1 MEKELLKLV
10 KNYLGYTWVDEET
23 EQKLKTFI
31 KNTIAYLDEKSGIK
45 NDYTKEGRAQ
55 TLLLNRV
62 AYENSGVL
70 DEFENNYKSMIIA
83 FINKASVM
91 KYVENQKQS
100 DE

>member
-31 KNTIAYLDEKSGIK
+31 QNTIAYLDEKSGIK

-70 DEFENNYKSMIIA
+70 DEFENNYKSMIVA
-83 FINKASVM
+83 FINKASVD
-91 KYVENQKQS
+91 KYVKSKN
-100 DE
+100 

>member
-45 NDYTKEGRAQ
+45 NDYTKEGTAQ

-70 DEFENNYKSMIIA
+70 DEFENNYKSMIVA
-83 FINKASVM
+83 FINKASVD
-91 KYVENQKQS
+91 KYVKSKN
-100 DE
+100 

>member
-70 DEFENNYKSMIIA
+70 DEFENNYKSMIVA
-83 FINKASVM
+83 FINKASVD
-91 KYVENQKQS
+91 KYVKSKN
-100 DE
+100 

>member
-10 KNYLGYTWVDEET
+10 KNYLGYTWVDDET

-31 KNTIAYLDEKSGIK
+31 RNTIAYLDEKSGIK

-70 DEFENNYKSMIIA
+70 DEFENNYKSMIVA
-83 FINKASVM
+83 FINKASVD
-91 KYVENQKQS
+91 KYVKSKN
-100 DE
+100 